1 MSKVP
6 ELFGSMVFNEDA
18 MTQYVSRTAM
28 KAWKDC
34 LQSGLLILTAKTLLR
49 LLPPLNITR
58 EELDK
63 GLSILES
70 VLERIEDQ

>member
-1 MSKVP
+1 MA
-6 ELFGSMVFNEDA
+6 E
-18 MTQYVSRTAM
+18 
-28 KAWKDC
+28 DC
-34 LQSGLLILTAKTLLR
+34 LQNGLLILTAKTLLR